1 MHTFARLSF
10 TIMFLYL
17 SNQVG
22 SKQTLSVL

>member
-10 TIMFLYL
+10 TILFLYL

-22 SKQTLSVL
+22 SEQTLLVL